1 MVNRTSVLLVG
12 LNSTLTQLQSDVT
25 VVQANV
31 SSVRDSINSTLRYP
45 DCNGCS
51 AYQSELE
58 RLTFDT
64 TITVS
69 AIVLRRLSSLFSSL
83 LLILPPLNANSMVAL
98 INPVIPCTH
107 WCVFSSYWFVFDK
120 ERFRPFAKHNRAETP
135 VFLVCSWYSV
145 CGRVVVDDVCW
156 SRSRS

>member
-31 SSVRDSINSTLRYP
+31 SSVRDRINSTLRDP
-45 DCNGCS
+45 DCHGCS

-58 RLTFDT
+58 KLTFDT

-69 AIVLRRLSSLFSSL
+69 AIVLRRLSSLFSLLSSLFSSL
-83 LLILPPLNANSMVAL
+83 LLIFPPPNANSSVAL
-98 INPVIPCTH
+98 ISQLSPCTH
-107 WCVFSSYWFVFDK
+107 WCVFSSYWFVLDE
-120 ERFRPFAKHNRAETP
+120 ERFRPFGRC
-135 VFLVCSWYSV
+135 VLVLQQKLMGWI
-145 CGRVVVDDVCW
+145 
-156 SRSRS
+156 